1 MSNGVHSRF
10 IPSEEIDAGTVVQ
23 WRFGSVGDA
32 GLVSKLSHDPRAE
45 LFQVMGALDVAAP
58 VSAPLPVAAPVSEP
72 QHEAVD
78 IEALLQEA
86 RAQAHAEGRA
96 QGMAQGRAEAT
107 NEWQQRMDSYTSG
120 AGRETAQ
127 RLQGLVDK
135 CEDSLQA
142 LEQNM
147 ASEVLKLACDIAR
160 QVVRQELACKPEA
173 LLPVVRE
180 ALDML
185 VTEGRAV
192 TVRLNPVDWEVLDAP
207 LRAEHGAAGKVQ
219 WIADASVHAG
229 DVRVDSGGAVIEAGL
244 DSRWRRA
251 VAALGL
257 VSSWYEGGHAE

>member
-1 MSNGVHSRF
+1 MSNGPHSRF
-10 IPSEEIDAGTVVQ
+10 IPSEEIDSGRVVQ
-23 WRFGSVGDA
+23 WRFGAVGDG
-32 GLVSKLSHDPRAE
+32 GLSPLLPLDG
-45 LFQVMGALDVAAP
+45 GATVQAPQEVEVVDAP
-58 VSAPLPVAAPVSEP
+58 VSAPQHDAAQLE
-72 QHEAVD
+72 E
-78 IEALLQEA
+78 LLQQA
-86 RAQAHAEGRA
+86 REQAHAQGRA
-96 QGMAQGRAEAT
+96 EGLAQGRAEAT

-120 AGRETAQ
+120 AGRATAE
-127 RLQGLVDK
+127 RLQSVVRK

-147 ASEVLKLACDIAR
+147 ASEVLQLACDIAR

-207 LRAEHGAAGKVQ
+207 LRAEHGAAGKLQ
-219 WIADASVHAG
+219 WLADASVPAG
-229 DVRVDSGGAVIEAGL
+229 DVRVDAGGAVIEAGL

-257 VSSWYEGGHAE
+257 VSSWYEGGHGE

>member
-1 MSNGVHSRF
+1 MSNGSHSRF
-10 IPSEEIDAGTVVQ
+10 IPSEEIDSSSVVQ
-23 WRFGSVGDA
+23 WRFGAVGNA
-32 GLVSKLSHDPRAE
+32 GMSPILPLTAAATAAAAE
-45 LFQVMGALDVAAP
+45 PLQDVEVVEATA
-58 VSAPLPVAAPVSEP
+58 SAPQADAAQLE
-72 QHEAVD
+72 Q
-78 IEALLQEA
+78 LLQQA
-86 RAQAHAEGRA
+86 REQAHAEGRA
-96 QGMAQGRAEAT
+96 AGLAQGRAEAT
-107 NEWQQRMDSYTSG
+107 NEWQQRMDGYTSG

-127 RLQGLVDK
+127 RMQALVEK

-147 ASEVLKLACDIAR
+147 ASEVLQLACDIAR

-207 LRAEHGAAGKVQ
+207 LRAEHGGTGKLQ
-219 WIADASVHAG
+219 WLADASVPAG

-257 VSSWYEGGHAE
+257 VSSWYEGGHGE

>member
-1 MSNGVHSRF
+1 MNSRF
-10 IPSEEIDAGTVVQ
+10 IPSEEIDAGAVVQ
-23 WRFGSVGDA
+23 WRFGAVGDA
-32 GLVSKLSHDPRAE
+32 GLVPKLQHDSGIGQR
-45 LFQVMGALDVAAP
+45 LDVDMDVVDAPAATP
-58 VSAPLPVAAPVSEP
+58 APQPQQDAAE
-72 QHEAVD
+72 

-86 RAQAHAEGRA
+86 REQAHAEGRA
-96 QGMAQGRAEAT
+96 QGLAQGRAEAT

-127 RLQGLVDK
+127 RLQAVLALLDQR
-135 CEDSLQA
+135 LQA

-147 ASEVLKLACDIAR
+147 ASEVLQLACDIAR

-219 WIADASVHAG
+219 WLADASVHAG

>member
-1 MSNGVHSRF
+1 MSNGLHSRF
-10 IPSEEIDAGTVVQ
+10 IPSEEIDAGAVVQ
-23 WRFGSVGDA
+23 WRFGAVGDA
-32 GLVSKLSHDPRAE
+32 GLVPKLPHGVNADLR
-45 LFQVMGALDVAAP
+45 QDMDMDVVETTPAPAP
-58 VSAPLPVAAPVSEP
+58 VPQQDAAE
-72 QHEAVD
+72 

-86 RAQAHAEGRA
+86 REQAHAEGRA
-96 QGMAQGRAEAT
+96 QGLAQGRAEAT

-127 RLQGLVDK
+127 RLQGLVEK

-147 ASEVLKLACDIAR
+147 ASEVLQLACDIAR

-207 LRAEHGAAGKVQ
+207 LRAEHGAAGKLQ
-219 WIADASVHAG
+219 WLADASVPAG

>member
-1 MSNGVHSRF
+1 MSNGLHSRF
-10 IPSEEIDAGTVVQ
+10 IPSEEIDSGRVVQ
-23 WRFGSVGDA
+23 WRFGAVGNA
-32 GLVSKLSHDPRAE
+32 GLSPILPLGAAAAAQTPQEVEVAE
-45 LFQVMGALDVAAP
+45 PPA
-58 VSAPLPVAAPVSEP
+58 SAPQADAA
-72 QHEAVD
+72 Q
-78 IEALLQEA
+78 IEELLQQA
-86 RAQAHAEGRA
+86 REQAHAEGRA
-96 QGMAQGRAEAT
+96 EGLAQGRAEAT
-107 NEWQQRMDSYTSG
+107 NEWQQRMDGYTSG

-127 RLQGLVDK
+127 RLQALVEK

-147 ASEVLKLACDIAR
+147 ASEVLQLACDIAR

-207 LRAEHGAAGKVQ
+207 LRAEHGGAGKLQ
-219 WIADASVHAG
+219 WLADASVPAG
-229 DVRVDSGGAVIEAGL
+229 DVRVDAGGAVIEAGL

-257 VSSWYEGGHAE
+257 VSSWYEGGHGE

>member
-1 MSNGVHSRF
+1 MSNGTNSRF
-10 IPSEEIDAGTVVQ
+10 IPSEEIDARAVVQ
-23 WRFGSVGDA
+23 WRFGAVGDA
-32 GLVSKLSHDPRAE
+32 GLVPKLPHGPIGDLRQDMDLDMDVVETPAPAAVPQQDAAE
-45 LFQVMGALDVAAP
+45 
-58 VSAPLPVAAPVSEP
+58 
-72 QHEAVD
+72 
-78 IEALLQEA
+78 IEAMLQQA
-86 RAQAHAEGRA
+86 REQAHAEGRA
-96 QGMAQGRAEAT
+96 QGLAQGRAEAT

-120 AGRETAQ
+120 EGRDTAQ
-127 RLQGLVDK
+127 RLQGLVEK
-135 CEDSLQA
+135 CEDSLLA

-147 ASEVLKLACDIAR
+147 ASEVLQLACDIAR

-207 LRAEHGAAGKVQ
+207 LRAEHGAAGKLQ
-219 WIADASVHAG
+219 WIADASVPAG

>member
-1 MSNGVHSRF
+1 MSNGSHSRF
-10 IPSEEIDAGTVVQ
+10 IPSEEIDSGRVVQ
-23 WRFGSVGDA
+23 WRFGAVGSADRVPALPHAPAEPPQEAQVVDA
-32 GLVSKLSHDPRAE
+32 PA
-45 LFQVMGALDVAAP
+45 AAP
-58 VSAPLPVAAPVSEP
+58 QADSA
-72 QHEAVD
+72 Q
-78 IEALLQEA
+78 IEQLLQQA
-86 RAQAHAEGRA
+86 REQALAEGRA
-96 QGMAQGRAEAT
+96 QGLAQGRAEAT

-120 AGRETAQ
+120 AGRETAE
-127 RLQGLVDK
+127 RLQGLVEK
-135 CEDSLQA
+135 CEDSLLA

-147 ASEVLKLACDIAR
+147 ASEVLQLACDIAR

-219 WIADASVHAG
+219 WLADAAVPAG

>member
-1 MSNGVHSRF
+1 MSNGPHSRF
-10 IPSEEIDAGTVVQ
+10 IPSEEIDSGRVVQ
-23 WRFGSVGDA
+23 WRFGAVGSPGLAPILPLGNATEAPQEVEIVDA
-32 GLVSKLSHDPRAE
+32 
-45 LFQVMGALDVAAP
+45 
-58 VSAPLPVAAPVSEP
+58 PVAAP
-72 QHEAVD
+72 QHDAAQLE
-78 IEALLQEA
+78 ELLQQA
-86 RAQAHAEGRA
+86 REQARAEGRA
-96 QGMAQGRAEAT
+96 QGLAQGRAEAT

-127 RLQGLVDK
+127 RLQALVLK
-135 CEDSLQA
+135 CDDSLQA

-147 ASEVLKLACDIAR
+147 ASEVLQLACDIAR

-207 LRAEHGAAGKVQ
+207 LRAEHGAAGKLQ
-219 WIADASVHAG
+219 WLADASVPAG

-257 VSSWYEGGHAE
+257 VSSWYEGGHGE

>member
-1 MSNGVHSRF
+1 MNSRF
-10 IPSEEIDAGTVVQ
+10 IPSEEIDAGAVVQ
-23 WRFGSVGDA
+23 WRFGAVGDA
-32 GLVSKLSHDPRAE
+32 GLVPKLPHESS
-45 LFQVMGALDVAAP
+45 LDQRLDMDVIDAPAATAAP
-58 VSAPLPVAAPVSEP
+58 EP
-72 QHEAVD
+72 QQDAAE
-78 IEALLQEA
+78 IEALLQQA
-86 RAQAHAEGRA
+86 REQAHAEGRA
-96 QGMAQGRAEAT
+96 QGLAQGRAEAT

-127 RLQGLVDK
+127 RLQALVEK

-147 ASEVLKLACDIAR
+147 ASEVLQLACDIAR

-219 WIADASVHAG
+219 WLADASVHAG

>member
-1 MSNGVHSRF
+1 MNSRF
-10 IPSEEIDAGTVVQ
+10 IPSEEIDAGAVVQ
-23 WRFGSVGDA
+23 WRFGAVGDA
-32 GLVSKLSHDPRAE
+32 GLVPKLPHDSG
-45 LFQVMGALDVAAP
+45 MGQRLDMEMAVVDAPAATP
-58 VSAPLPVAAPVSEP
+58 APQPQQDAA
-72 QHEAVD
+72 D

-86 RAQAHAEGRA
+86 REQARAEGRA
-96 QGMAQGRAEAT
+96 QGLAQGRAEAT

-127 RLQGLVDK
+127 RLQGLVEK

-147 ASEVLKLACDIAR
+147 ASEVLQLACDIAR

-219 WIADASVHAG
+219 WLADASVHAG